1 MEYEIKGVSNFSHRS
16 KRKNSTVDEE
26 LEYWMTRL
34 PEALKSLPIIRLA
47 IPGKFQNIFSF
58 YENLY

>member
-1 MEYEIKGVSNFSHRS
+1 MEYEIKGVSNLSHRS
-16 KRKNSTVDEE
+16 KRKNSTVNEE

-47 IPGKFQNIFSF
+47 IPGKFQNIFSS

>member
-1 MEYEIKGVSNFSHRS
+1 MEYEIKGVNNFSRRS